1 MQYLCTSGVCV
12 MVRSHL
18 AVPAAL
24 LSTSCVPDLQMYGSN
39 SWHLCQVIRE
49 VFHCPFVFLLLLLL
63 SPFISGLSPR
73 ICRQLKKT
81 NSVWYLNEIWIFRSR
96 CLAVGI
102 LYIII
107 IVIIDFSVLLLSL
120 LISCRLKKR
129 KKVQNMKRMFWSVLI
144 LFPWYIYIWELK
156 AACTSLKTVLCYSW
170 CHNWFASS
178 RTWSWRVIPLNM
190 MCQASA
196 TLFCRLVSVI
206 VVFFFL
212 SSSFL
217 SSMGERCSVVS
228 YLSFSCWI
236 MGFTLLSSGIW
247 GHKIGERKKTL
258 ILQRSGSVHTLSPD
272 GSFSAWL
279 CVCKLWMN
287 SKCDLL
293 WHTQFHMI
301 LLHLLCLCTAFED
314 RELMELNMYI
324 AKWVFVFCE

>member
-1 MQYLCTSGVCV
+1 
-12 MVRSHL
+12 
-18 AVPAAL
+18 
-24 LSTSCVPDLQMYGSN
+24 
-39 SWHLCQVIRE
+39 
-49 VFHCPFVFLLLLLL
+49 
-63 SPFISGLSPR
+63 
-73 ICRQLKKT
+73 
-81 NSVWYLNEIWIFRSR
+81 
-96 CLAVGI
+96 
-102 LYIII
+102 
-107 IVIIDFSVLLLSL
+107 
-120 LISCRLKKR
+120 
-129 KKVQNMKRMFWSVLI
+129 MKRMFWSVLI

-247 GHKIGERKKTL
+247 GHKIGERKKKRHWYYKGVAVYTHL
-258 ILQRSGSVHTLSPD
+258 AQTVLFLLG
-272 GSFSAWL
+272 
-279 CVCKLWMN
+279 CVCVNFEWIPNVICYDIPSFIWFCSIYYAYVQRLRTGNWW
-287 SKCDLL
+287 SWIC
-293 WHTQFHMI
+293 I
-301 LLHLLCLCTAFED
+301 LLNEYLYFVNRKMNCTTFCKH
-314 RELMELNMYI
+314 REI
-324 AKWVFVFCE
+324 RQHVFVMRAIV